1 MHIFLKRKLSS
12 RILSSDVFTMGALFK
27 PHTAA
32 FRNTVNVSSARVL
45 FFPVQV
51 NNAIR
56 WINLNPAADA
66 IGFLN
71 YYSLDGNLSGG
82 QRYPKKNTCR
92 NLILV
97 TDEQ

>member
-1 MHIFLKRKLSS
+1 MYIFLKRKLSS

-71 YYSLDGNLSGG
+71 YYSLDGDLSGG
-82 QRYPKKNTCR
+82 QRYRKKKTG
-92 NLILV
+92 
-97 TDEQ
+97 TDP

>member
-1 MHIFLKRKLSS
+1 MS
-12 RILSSDVFTMGALFK
+12 ALFK

-51 NNAIR
+51 DNAIR
-56 WINLNPAADA
+56 WINLNPAANA
-66 IGFLN
+66 IGG
-71 YYSLDGNLSGG
+71 DLSGG
-82 QRYPKKNTCR
+82 QRYPKKKTRR
-92 NLILV
+92 NLVLV

>member
-1 MHIFLKRKLSS
+1 MR
-12 RILSSDVFTMGALFK
+12 ALFK

-32 FRNTVNVSSARVL
+32 FRNTVNVSSAKVL

-51 NNAIR
+51 DNAIH
-56 WINLNPAADA
+56 WINLNPAANA

-71 YYSLDGNLSGG
+71 YYSLDGDLSGG
-82 QRYPKKNTCR
+82 QCYPRKKTCR

-97 TDEQ
+97 TDE

>member
-1 MHIFLKRKLSS
+1 MRP
-12 RILSSDVFTMGALFK
+12 LFK

-51 NNAIR
+51 DNAIH
-56 WINLNPAADA
+56 WINLNPADKA

-71 YYSLDGNLSGG
+71 YYSLDGDLSGG
-82 QRYPKKNTCR
+82 QHYPKKKTAE
-92 NLILV
+92 
-97 TDEQ
+97 T

>member
-1 MHIFLKRKLSS
+1 MR
-12 RILSSDVFTMGALFK
+12 ALFK
-27 PHTAA
+27 PHIAA

-51 NNAIR
+51 DNAIH
-56 WINLNPAADA
+56 WMNLNPAANA

-71 YYSLDGNLSGG
+71 HYSLDGDLSGG
-82 QRYPKKNTCR
+82 QRYPRKKNR
-92 NLILV
+92 NVILV